1 MYLARFISSGR
12 FWYQLR
18 QSVPDNGVYISRT
31 LYDLG
36 PDPGSFIVYPGGNS
50 FYLDQDM
57 VETIEQRGRNVQY
70 TELENIFWPFVHFS
84 IRRKLQGF
92 HNRAQAR
99 ARDRAPPLHDA
110 DKEFIR
116 NRIHLIDKRRMNY
129 LRLGSLDQSRLGVV
143 PPQLYRPL
151 LYASRD
157 EIEQRFLRMEME
169 LKANERAM
177 YVYSFLHLRRFF
189 SQLCA
194 GTMPQGLDQD
204 KLDAVFEEQI
214 CALNADPDFWAPES
228 PPAFLHPY
236 LVRYAIM
243 FFDHP
248 FGPSPFL
255 DQILQ
260 DFIARHRF
268 HNPPPKKQDITRD
281 EISSLFEVP
290 RETLLTM
297 STRQITRRYRRLA
310 KKHHPDQGGDQES
323 FIRLNQAYRWL
334 LGRIKSRSRDK

>member
-1 MYLARFISSGR
+1 MYLARFLHSGLFR
-12 FWYQLR
+12 YQIR
-18 QSVPDNGVYISRT
+18 QSVPDNGVYVSRT
-31 LYDLG
+31 LFDLG
-36 PDPGSFIVYPGGNS
+36 SDPGSFIVYPGGNS

-57 VETIEQRGRNVQY
+57 VETIEKRGRDISYQ
-70 TELENIFWPFVHFS
+70 ELENIFWPFVHFS

-92 HNRAQAR
+92 HNRAQSR
-99 ARDRAPPLHDA
+99 HRPPPLHEA
-110 DKEFIR
+110 EKEFLR
-116 NRIHLIDKRRMNY
+116 SRIHLVDKRRMNY
-129 LRLGSLDQSRLGVV
+129 LRLGSLDQSRLGGV

-157 EIEQRFLRMEME
+157 EIEQHFLRMEME

-189 SQLCA
+189 SEICA

-204 KLDAVFEEQI
+204 KLDEVFEEQL
-214 CALNADPDFWAPES
+214 CALNADPDFWTPEN
-228 PPAFLHPY
+228 PPSSLHPY

-255 DQILQ
+255 DQVLQ

-268 HNPPPKKQDITRD
+268 HNPPPKKQGMSRD
-281 EISSLFEVP
+281 EMSSIFEVP
-290 RETLLTM
+290 KETLLSM
-297 STRQITRRYRRLA
+297 SARQITRRYRRLA
-310 KKHHPDQGGDQES
+310 KKHHPDQGGDQET
-323 FIRLNQAYRWL
+323 FVRLNLAYNWL
-334 LGRIKSRSRDK
+334 LSRIKSRSHRK

>member
-1 MYLARFISSGR
+1 
-12 FWYQLR
+12 
-18 QSVPDNGVYISRT
+18 

-36 PDPGSFIVYPGGNS
+36 PDPGSFVIYPGGNS

-70 TELENIFWPFVHFS
+70 TELENIFWPFVEFS

-92 HNRAQAR
+92 HNRAQTR
-99 ARDRAPPLHDA
+99 QSHKRPLHEA
-110 DKEFIR
+110 EKEFIR
-116 NRIHLIDKRRMNY
+116 NKIHTVDKRRMNY
-129 LRLGSLDQSRLGVV
+129 LRLGSLDQSRLGTV

-157 EIEQRFLRMEME
+157 EIEQHFLRMEME

-189 SQLCA
+189 SEICA

-204 KLDAVFEEQI
+204 KLDAVFEEQL
-214 CALNADPDFWAPES
+214 CALNADPDFWAPEQPS
-228 PPAFLHPY
+228 SFLHPY

-268 HNPPPKKQDITRD
+268 HNPPPRKQEVSRD
-281 EISSLFEVP
+281 EVSDIFEVP
-290 RETLLTM
+290 QETLLSM
-297 STRQITRRYRRLA
+297 SSRQITRRYRRLA
-310 KKHHPDQGGDQES
+310 KKHHPDQGGEQEM
-323 FIRLNQAYRWL
+323 FIRLNTAYNWL
-334 LGRIKSRSRDK
+334 LRRVRNRSDRK

>member
-12 FWYQLR
+12 LSYQLR
-18 QSVPDNGVYISRT
+18 QSVSDNGIFVSRT

-36 PDPGSFIVYPGGNS
+36 SDPGSFIVYPGGNS

-57 VETIEQRGRNVQY
+57 VETIEHRGRNVQY
-70 TELENIFWPFVHFS
+70 TELENIFWPFVHLS

-99 ARDRAPPLHDA
+99 HRPRPLQDA
-110 DKEFIR
+110 EKEFIR
-116 NRIHLIDKRRMNY
+116 NRIHLVDKRRMNY
-129 LRLGSLDQSRLGVV
+129 LRLGAMDQSRLGTV

-169 LKANERAM
+169 LKAHERAM

-189 SQLCA
+189 SELCA
-194 GTMPQGLDQD
+194 GIMPQGLNQD
-204 KLDAVFEEQI
+204 KVDEVFEEQL
-214 CALNADPDFWAPES
+214 CTLNGDPFFWAPENPS
-228 PPAFLHPY
+228 SFLHPY

-243 FFDHP
+243 FYDHP

-260 DFIARHRF
+260 DFIAQRRF
-268 HNPPPKKQDITRD
+268 HNPPSRKKEVSRNDVS
-281 EISSLFEVP
+281 EVFEVP
-290 RETLLTM
+290 LESLLSM
-297 STRQITRRYRRLA
+297 SVRQVTRRYRRLA
-310 KKHHPDQGGDQES
+310 KKHHPDQGGDQAT
-323 FIRLNQAYRWL
+323 FIRLNQAYNWL
-334 LGRIKSRSRDK
+334 LQRIKTKAGER